1 MFGQHWVFQWGP
13 STCCEGMAK
22 WSGTWD
28 EGGCQAMSWPD
39 SVGCWKLFC
48 IWERLCCDCVKDIRG
63 GKKTTDEV
71 PAIGHLT
78 MASAKQGEWRGGG
91 RYGNTCWHKELPVLD
106 DELGISGWEAR
117 RIWRHI
123 QGELGMPFSVRGSL
137 EDGVEIAVLNE
148 LNVRFWQDLH
158 TMIQERQLQK
168 QGWSSGS
175 LAFKS
180 TPIPTNFL

>member
-1 MFGQHWVFQWGP
+1 
-13 STCCEGMAK
+13 
-22 WSGTWD
+22 
-28 EGGCQAMSWPD
+28 
-39 SVGCWKLFC
+39 
-48 IWERLCCDCVKDIRG
+48 
-63 GKKTTDEV
+63 
-71 PAIGHLT
+71 
-78 MASAKQGEWRGGG
+78 
-91 RYGNTCWHKELPVLD
+91 
-106 DELGISGWEAR
+106 
-117 RIWRHI
+117 
-123 QGELGMPFSVRGSL
+123 MPFSVRGSL